1 MRVMLVE
8 DSPGDARL
16 VEELLKEIKTPPLTF
31 ETVSSLALAL
41 PRLAETAFDVLLLD
55 LGLPDSQGLETLIK
69 ARQSAPHMPI
79 VVLTGFDDEE
89 RAVEAMQLG
98 AQDYLVKGGFKT
110 SMTLRRAI
118 RYAIERSQVQA
129 MLRETMQELEA
140 RTEEMEAFTNSVSH
154 DLKEPLRTIEAFSQF
169 LLEDCADALDDQGRD
184 YLGRLAKASARLKN
198 MIEELLILSRLGKR
212 LHEVEKVD
220 MAETVAEIVS
230 ANEFTIKKRRAV
242 VNIQAGLPPVLADQS
257 RVEQVFG
264 NLIGNALKFNR
275 SDRPAIE
282 IGCDEGSGGFATF
295 YVRDNGIGI
304 DPAYHDR
311 IFGIFQRLHVPEE
324 FEGTGAGLAIVKRA
338 VEALGGSVSLESG
351 LGLGSTFYLRLP
363 LWKPASEAPLAG
375 AIKDAA

>member
-129 MLRETMQELEA
+129 MLRETMEELEA